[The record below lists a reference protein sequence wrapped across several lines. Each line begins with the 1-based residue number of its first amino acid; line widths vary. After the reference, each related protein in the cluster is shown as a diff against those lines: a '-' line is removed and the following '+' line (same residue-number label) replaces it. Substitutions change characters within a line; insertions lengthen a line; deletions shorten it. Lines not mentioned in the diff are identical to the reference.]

1 MDKAVSELAQMLA
14 QIQDRNFMEGF
25 LREMLTPSE
34 LRALSLRWE
43 LLKLLDAGV
52 SQREIARELGVSL
65 CKITRGSREMKKRGS
80 FLKRA
85 LQRVSAAADQKG
97 V

>member
-14 QIQDRNFMEGF
+14 QIQDRSFMEGF

-52 SQREIARELGVSL
+52 SQREIARELGISL

-85 LQRVSAAADQKG
+85 LQRVSAVTDQKG